1 MVQKKFNTFQA
12 IFGFVL
18 MYTAIVVGILLRE
31 YPFTPIGVAAIAVLV
46 LVMLKFRNKIVP
58 STDQFTVRWIFM
70 FWLIELSTYL
80 TFYFIIEVLWGLFQL
95 TQNFTVYTSLMFAYS
110 FVVSGLYLGIVYNGK
125 YDRYNS
131 FGLSESFEKIH
142 SDITDCNYKL
152 QLYQFY
158 SLKDHFAFKWLRR
171 LAIHFVFPIAS
182 LLGYIAITYK
192 QASKV
197 GYGVAGVLSVITFI
211 FIFRIVWEG
220 RDGNENNKPTLEST
234 GEDTQSSEE

>member
-12 IFGFVL
+12 VFGFVL

-58 STDQFTVRWIFM
+58 STDQFTIRWIFM
-70 FWLIELSTYL
+70 FWLIEFSTYL
-80 TFYFIIEVLWGLFQL
+80 TFYFIAEILWGLFQL

-110 FVVSGLYLGIVYNGK
+110 FVVSGLYLGIVYNSK
-125 YDRYNS
+125 YARYNS

-152 QLYQFY
+152 ELYQFY
-158 SLKDHFAFKWLRR
+158 DIKDHFAFKWLKR
-171 LAIHFVFPIAS
+171 LAIHFVFPIGS
-182 LLGYIAITYK
+182 LLGYVAITYK
-192 QASKV
+192 QVSKV
-197 GYGVAGVLSVITFI
+197 GYGVAGMLSVITFI

-220 RDGNENNKPTLEST
+220 RDTNNDNRSTLEST
-234 GEDTQSSEE
+234 GENTQSSTE

>member
-12 IFGFVL
+12 VFGFVL
-18 MYTAIVVGILLRE
+18 MYTAIIVGILLRE
-31 YPFTPIGVAAIAVLV
+31 YPFTPIGVGVVAIIV
-46 LVMLKFRNKIVP
+46 LVMLKLRNKVVT
-58 STDQFTVRWIFM
+58 SSDSFTIRWIIM
-70 FWLIELSTYL
+70 FWLIELSTYF
-80 TFYFIIEVLWGLFQL
+80 TFYFIIEILWGLFQL

-125 YDRYNS
+125 YARYNS

-152 QLYQFY
+152 ELYQFY

-171 LAIHFVFPIAS
+171 LAIHLVFPIAS

-220 RDGNENNKPTLEST
+220 RDTDNDNNPILEST
-234 GEDTQSSEE
+234 GENTQSSEE

>member
-12 IFGFVL
+12 VFGFVL

-31 YPFTPIGVAAIAVLV
+31 YPTTPIGVAVISVIV
-46 LVMLKFRNKIVP
+46 LVMLKLRNKIIP
-58 STDQFTVRWIFM
+58 SSDSFTIRWIIM

-80 TFYFIIEVLWGLFQL
+80 TFYFITEILWGLLQL

-125 YDRYNS
+125 YARYNS
-131 FGLSESFEKIH
+131 FRLSESFEKIH

-152 QLYQFY
+152 ELYQFY
-158 SLKDHFAFKWLRR
+158 DIKDHFAFKWLRR
-171 LAIHFVFPIAS
+171 LAIHLVFPIAS

-192 QASKV
+192 QASNW
-197 GYGVAGVLSVITFI
+197 LWSSRCVISDYI
-211 FIFRIVWEG
+211 Y
-220 RDGNENNKPTLEST
+220 LYL
-234 GEDTQSSEE
+234 

>member
-1 MVQKKFNTFQA
+1 MVQKKFNIFQA
-12 IFGFVL
+12 VFGFVL

-58 STDQFTVRWIFM
+58 STDQFTIRWIIM

-80 TFYFIIEVLWGLFQL
+80 TFYFIAEILWGILQL
-95 TQNFTVYTSLMFAYS
+95 TQNFAVYTSLMFAYS
-110 FVVSGLYLGIVYNGK
+110 FVVSGLYLYIVYNGK
-125 YDRYNS
+125 YARYNS

-142 SDITDCNYKL
+142 SDITECNYKL
-152 QLYQFY
+152 ELYQFY
-158 SLKDHFAFKWLRR
+158 DIKDHFAFKWLRR
-171 LAIHFVFPIAS
+171 LAIHLVFHIAS

-197 GYGVAGVLSVITFI
+197 GYGVAGMLSVITFI

-220 RDGNENNKPTLEST
+220 RDANNDNNPTLEST
-234 GEDTQSSEE
+234 GENTQSS

>member
-1 MVQKKFNTFQA
+1 MVQKRFNTFQA
-12 IFGFVL
+12 VFGFVL
-18 MYTAIVVGILLRE
+18 MYAAIVVGILLRE
-31 YPFTPIGVAAIAVLV
+31 YPFTPIGVVVISVIV
-46 LVMLKFRNKIVP
+46 LVMLKLRNKIVP
-58 STDQFTVRWIFM
+58 SSDSFTIRWIIM

-80 TFYFIIEVLWGLFQL
+80 TFYFITEILWGLFQL

-110 FVVSGLYLGIVYNGK
+110 FVVSVLYLGTVYNGK
-125 YDRYNS
+125 YARYNS

-152 QLYQFY
+152 ELYQFY
-158 SLKDHFAFKWLRR
+158 SLKDHFAFKWLKR
-171 LAIHFVFPIAS
+171 LVIPLVFPIGS

-197 GYGVAGVLSVITFI
+197 GYGVAGMLSVITFI

-220 RDGNENNKPTLEST
+220 RDVNNDNRPALEST
-234 GEDTQSSEE
+234 EENTRSSAE

>member
-12 IFGFVL
+12 VFGFVL

-31 YPFTPIGVAAIAVLV
+31 YPFTPLGVAVIAVIV

-58 STDQFTVRWIFM
+58 STESFMIRWVIM

-80 TFYFIIEVLWGLFQL
+80 TFYFLVEILWGILQL

-110 FVVSGLYLGIVYNGK
+110 FVVSGLYLGIIYNGK
-125 YDRYNS
+125 YARYNS

-152 QLYQFY
+152 ELYQFY
-158 SLKDHFAFKWLRR
+158 SLKDHFAFKWLKR
-171 LAIHFVFPIAS
+171 LAIHLIFPVAS
-182 LLGYIAITYK
+182 LLGYVAITYK
-192 QASKV
+192 QVSKV
-197 GYGVAGVLSVITFI
+197 GYGVAGILSVITFI

-220 RDGNENNKPTLEST
+220 RDVNNDNKPTFEPT
-234 GEDTQSSEE
+234 GEDTQSSAE